1 MTEKKATLRERVI
14 EGMAI
19 WGSFYRENIDIFVTE
34 YLRLDFLKDFQ
45 LDLLCMMNESRNF
58 VWVASRGMGKTFLI
72 ALYICVRCILYPG
85 TKVVIVSG
93 TRGQSLAVF
102 EKIQLELMKKSWALC
117 NEINMKESKFS
128 GQDAKIV
135 FNNTSYIKV
144 VTANDNARSNRANI
158 LVVDEFRMVKKDTLD
173 TVMKKFLT
181 SRRMPAYAELTKAE
195 KNA

>member
-117 NEINMKESKFS
+117 N
-128 GQDAKIV
+128 
-135 FNNTSYIKV
+135 
-144 VTANDNARSNRANI
+144 
-158 LVVDEFRMVKKDTLD
+158 
-173 TVMKKFLT
+173 
-181 SRRMPAYAELTKAE
+181 
-195 KNA
+195 